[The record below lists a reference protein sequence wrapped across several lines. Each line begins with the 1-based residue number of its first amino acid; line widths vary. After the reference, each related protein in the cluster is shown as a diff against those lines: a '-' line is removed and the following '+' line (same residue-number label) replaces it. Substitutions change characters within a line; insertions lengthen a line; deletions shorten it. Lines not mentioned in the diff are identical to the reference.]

1 MPHKFHLYLIIC
13 YFEKKPGVVKAVEER
28 APLLYVVVE
37 EMLIDAAV
45 VVVVKSIL
53 PLAFFG
59 GI

>member
-1 MPHKFHLYLIIC
+1 M
-13 YFEKKPGVVKAVEER
+13 KAVEER

>member
-1 MPHKFHLYLIIC
+1 M
-13 YFEKKPGVVKAVEER
+13 KAVEER

-37 EMLIDAAV
+37 EILIDAAV
-45 VVVVKSIL
+45 VAVVESIL